1 MDSERAGARFELDRA
16 RPRESYLA
24 RPYLRVSVAT
34 PVRAL
39 CGETVSVRSCVSG
52 RAGKGCSDLQG
63 DLMKRLAVRRPS
75 PAMVVALLALFVAMG
90 GTGYAALKLPKDSV
104 GAKQIAK
111 DAVGSPEIKNG
122 AVGTSEVKN
131 GSLVQRDFKQGQLPQ
146 GAQGPQGPK
155 GDPGQQGVQGIAGT
169 ARGYGSV
176 AFGCAAPSTCTVTA
190 AKNATVYHPLTGIYC
205 IAVPGADPTNT
216 GVVATLEDDLA
227 GDRIAYLGSSSSCP
241 SASAF
246 EVHILNS
253 AGTANDDNAFF
264 FVVP

>member
-104 GAKQIAK
+104 GAKQIK
-111 DAVGSPEIKNG
+111 RNAVK
-122 AVGTSEVKN
+122 TSKVKN
-131 GSLVQRDFKQGQLPQ
+131 RSLLAEDFRLGQLPR
-146 GAQGPQGPK
+146 GARGPR
-155 GDPGQQGVQGIAGT
+155 GIAATPNPNAANSDKLDGKD
-169 ARGYGSV
+169 SS
-176 AFGCAAPSTCTVTA
+176 AFG
-190 AKNATVYHPLTGIYC
+190 
-205 IAVPGADPTNT
+205 
-216 GVVATLEDDLA
+216 
-227 GDRIAYLGSSSSCP
+227 
-241 SASAF
+241 
-246 EVHILNS
+246 
-253 AGTANDDNAFF
+253 
-264 FVVP
+264 